1 MIIKPELIETVIFTI
16 YIIFISVSGIQLIYY
31 WGIFSRLAF
40 YSKKTESKHHLPVS
54 VVIAARNEY
63 FNLQEN
69 LPLILEQDYPEFE
82 VVVVNNS
89 SNDESEYLLKE
100 LSDKYDKL
108 KIVNIRENV
117 NFFKGKKFP
126 LSVGIKSAKNE
137 YLLLIDAD
145 CKPTS
150 NKWIE
155 NMQSA
160 FDEKTQIVLG
170 YGPYMPKKSILNTII
185 RFDTIQIA
193 MQYLSYSLIGLT
205 YMGVGRNLAYTKS
218 LFHKSKGFSSH
229 YKIMSGDDDLF
240 INNVTNRKNTGIMIN
255 SDSFTYSES
264 EDSFSNWTKQKKRH
278 LSTGKYYKFKH
289 KFLLGLYSLSLFLF
303 YLTGISLLIIVFNIE
318 IVVSLF
324 ALKLISQ
331 IFIFKKCMIK
341 LNEKNLLL
349 ISPIL
354 EIVLLCINPVLSFAN
369 LIVKTNKWK

>member
-1 MIIKPELIETVIFTI
+1 MNFNSELVENVIFTI
-16 YIIFISVSGIQLIYY
+16 YIVFLCVSGIQLIYY

-40 YSKKTESKHHLPVS
+40 YNKKNELQHFHPVS

-63 FNLQEN
+63 FNLLEN
-69 LPLILEQDYPEFE
+69 LPLILEQDYPDFE

-89 SNDESEYLLKE
+89 SSDESEYLLKE
-100 LSDKYDKL
+100 LSEKYNNL
-108 KIVNIRENV
+108 KIATIRENV

-137 YLLLIDAD
+137 FLLLIDAD
-145 CKPTS
+145 CKPKS

-160 FDEKTQIVLG
+160 FTDKTQIVLG
-170 YGPYMPKKSILNTII
+170 YGPYVAKKGFLNTLI
-185 RFDTIQIA
+185 RFDTLQVA
-193 MQYLSYSLIGLT
+193 MQYLSYSLSGLT

-218 LFHKSKGFSSH
+218 LFYKNQGFSSH

-240 INNVTNRKNTGIMIN
+240 INSVTNRRNTKIMIN
-255 SDSFTYSES
+255 PESFTYSEAK
-264 EDSFSNWTKQKKRH
+264 DSFSSWIKQKKRH

-289 KFLLGLYSLSLFLF
+289 KFLLGMYSLSLFLF
-303 YLTGISLLIIVFNIE
+303 YFTGIFLLILTFKIE
-318 IVVSLF
+318 IVASLV

-354 EIVLLCINPVLSFAN
+354 EIMLLIINPMLSFSN

>member
-1 MIIKPELIETVIFTI
+1 M
-16 YIIFISVSGIQLIYY
+16 
-31 WGIFSRLAF
+31 RLAF
-40 YSKKTESKHHLPVS
+40 YKKSSDLKHQHPVS

-63 FNLQEN
+63 FNLMEN
-69 LPLILEQDYPEFE
+69 LPLILEQDYPDFE

-100 LSDKYDKL
+100 LSEKYDKL

-137 YLLLIDAD
+137 LLLLIDAD
-145 CKPTS
+145 CKPSST
-150 NKWIE
+150 KWIE

-170 YGPYMPKKSILNTII
+170 YGPYLQKKGFLNTLI
-185 RFDTIQIA
+185 RFDTVQIA
-193 MQYLSYSLIGLT
+193 IQYLSYALSGLT

-218 LFHKSKGFSSH
+218 LFHNSKGFSSH

-240 INNVTNRKNTGIMIN
+240 INSVTNRRNTKIMVN
-255 SDSFTYSES
+255 AESFTYSES
-264 EDSFSNWTKQKKRH
+264 EESFSNWIKQKKRH

-289 KFLLGLYSLSLFLF
+289 KLLLGLYSLSLFLF
-303 YLTGISLLIIVFNIE
+303 YLTGIFLLFLMFKIE
-318 IVVSLF
+318 IVASLF

-354 EIVLLCINPVLSFAN
+354 EIMLLFINPVLSFSN